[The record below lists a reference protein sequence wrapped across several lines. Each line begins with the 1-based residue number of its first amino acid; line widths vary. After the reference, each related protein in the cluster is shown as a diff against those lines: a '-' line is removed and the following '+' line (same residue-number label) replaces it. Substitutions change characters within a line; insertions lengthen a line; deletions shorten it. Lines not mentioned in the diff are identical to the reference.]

1 MIFSKTAEKK
11 IVVDHRQK
19 NVEIAKDC
27 LWIEL
32 PNYCVESTEKK
43 ISFSVDWL

>member
-19 NVEIAKDC
+19 DVEIAKDC

-32 PNYCVESTEKK
+32 QNYFVESTEKK
-43 ISFSVDWL
+43 ISLSAD